1 MERRS
6 SRSRS
11 IKQKITS
18 AGSIHKS
25 IRVKYTSLTSLFTRL
40 TPHKLSIITPPLS
53 HDPLRQIE
61 SSVDLYEQFGCSH
74 ALEVFYIGVD
84 SRYRRYGI
92 AQKLMHTSLE
102 MARQIARER
111 GLPEPEIAYAV
122 FTSNYSQALAE
133 KFGFEW
139 LYGVKY
145 DDYECYDGKMLADRI
160 GGVHQSAKLAAR
172 RL

>member
-1 MERRS
+1 M
-6 SRSRS
+6 
-11 IKQKITS
+11 
-18 AGSIHKS
+18 
-25 IRVKYTSLTSLFTRL
+25 
-40 TPHKLSIITPPLS
+40 
-53 HDPLRQIE
+53 
-61 SSVDLYEQFGCSH
+61 DLYEHYGCSH

-92 AQKLMHTSLE
+92 AQNLMRSSLE
-102 MARQIARER
+102 MARKIAREH

-139 LYGVKY
+139 LSSIKY

-160 GGVHQSAKLAAR
+160 GPVHKSAKLAAR
-172 RL
+172 KL